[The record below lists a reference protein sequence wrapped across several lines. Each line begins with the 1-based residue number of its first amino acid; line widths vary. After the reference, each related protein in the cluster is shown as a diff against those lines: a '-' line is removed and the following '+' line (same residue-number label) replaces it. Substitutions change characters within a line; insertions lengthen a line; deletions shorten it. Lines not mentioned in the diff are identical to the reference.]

1 MLTILSSLPVNNK
14 MPAFNNEWL
23 WLGNLGHSFVVISFI
38 ATLLFSY
45 FYFQDARSENITLKK
60 WARNFLYLHS
70 FSVVAVFSILFAI
83 IFFHRYEFFYAWRH
97 SSNALPVYYMISCF
111 WEGQEGS
118 FLLWIFWNS
127 IIALILR
134 RSAGKWESPVIAII
148 GLGQIALGSMLLGFH
163 WGDLKIG
170 SSPFDLL
177 RDVRPE
183 FLNIPILG
191 SIGVE
196 NYLQVFKDGNGLNK
210 LLQNYWMVIHPP
222 TLFLGFALAIVPFA
236 YSVAALWKRDQRSWI
251 HPAIIWSI
259 ACVGILGAGIIMG
272 GFWAYES
279 LSFGGYWAWDPV
291 ENASLLPWLIMTSAL
306 HMLLISK
313 NTGRHLF
320 TSHLLTQISFWLVL
334 YATFLTRS
342 GILGE
347 ASVHSFTDLGLSGQL
362 LLFLFGFI
370 GLSTAVSFVNTD
382 KRLKFTIAILAF
394 FAVVVIA
401 SYSIPASWKDNY
413 TTAIKYI
420 GIGLFVAVL
429 GLYLRNLYK
438 SQKTELA
445 DEHLLSREFWIFL
458 GSLFIILS
466 LVQVFSATS
475 IPVFNKLFGLK
486 NAVPQAQD
494 YNNIQLWMAMPIMLL
509 MSVGQYF
516 RYKETQW
523 SDLLRD
529 LKWPAIICI
538 ISFGVLTWGFEIEEF
553 PFILFLFFGVLLSG
567 LNFAFLFRKRKNQV
581 LRWGASI
588 SHFGFGVLLIGV
600 LVSSVKK
607 NVLTTSQEGINLAPE
622 QDQSGKIDEKGIQ
635 FNRENKI
642 LYQGE
647 PVDLIGYKAVYLG
660 SKKGIHYDSLDEFF
674 TVSFV
679 SKTNPKDSFKLVPK
693 TQNNPQMGL
702 LAEPSTKHYLHKDV
716 FTHVNYQS
724 GMDKTEP
731 YSSFKLDTLYVGQK
745 GTSSSGKCQYIV
757 KAIEKA
763 SRENGLALRLEV
775 EVERLNEKEIIHPE
789 ILINEQTGSLES
801 LPVQL
806 DKLGFFMTINS
817 FDIQDP
823 DPSKQKIAFVVQTGE
838 KTPVKNYIVVK
849 IIEFPW
855 INLVWFGTIIMVI
868 GFAFAIIDRILA
880 QKRVMA

>member
-1 MLTILSSLPVNNK
+1 M
-14 MPAFNNEWL
+14 
-23 WLGNLGHSFVVISFI
+23 
-38 ATLLFSY
+38 LFSY
-45 FYFQDARSENITLKK
+45 FYFNDARRENNVYKK
-60 WARNFLYLHS
+60 WGRNFLYLHA
-70 FSVVAVFSILFAI
+70 FSVVSVFSILFAI
-83 IFFHRYEFFYAWRH
+83 IFFHRYEFYYAWRH

-118 FLLWIFWNS
+118 FLLWIFWNAM
-127 IIALILR
+127 IALILR
-134 RSAGKWESPVIAII
+134 KSAGKWESPVISII
-148 GLGQIALGSMLLGFH
+148 GLGQIALGSMLLGIQ
-163 WGDLKIG
+163 WGSLKIG
-170 SSPFDLL
+170 SNPFELL
-177 RDVRPE
+177 REVKPE

-196 NYLQVFKDGNGLNK
+196 NYLDVFKDGNGLNK

-236 YSVAALWKRDQRSWI
+236 YSVAALWKRDLRSWI
-251 HPAIIWSI
+251 HPAVIWSI

-347 ASVHSFTDLGLSGQL
+347 SSVHSFTDLGLSGQL

-370 GLSTAVSFVNTD
+370 GLSTAVSFTD
-382 KRLKFTIAILAF
+382 SIKRFQFSIATVGLFAIL
-394 FAVVVIA
+394 VISA
-401 SYSIPASWKDNY
+401 YLIPENWKEIY
-413 TTAIKYI
+413 TSTTKYA
-420 GIGLFVAVL
+420 GIIIFLFVL
-429 GLYLRNLYK
+429 GLYIFNLYK
-438 SQKTELA
+438 SQKTDLK

-486 NAVPQAQD
+486 NAVPLAQD

-523 SDLLRD
+523 SDLLKD
-529 LKWPAIICI
+529 LKWPSI
-538 ISFGVLTWGFEIEEF
+538 ISIGLFLALWWGFEIKGF
-553 PFILFLFFGVLLSG
+553 QFILFLFFGVLLSG

-588 SHFGFGVLLIGV
+588 AHFGFGVLLIGV
-600 LVSSVKK
+600 LVSSVNK
-607 NVLTTSQEGINLAPE
+607 NVLSSSQEGINLAPE
-622 QDQSGKIDEKGIQ
+622 QDQTGKLDIKGIQ

-647 PVDLIGYKAVYLG
+647 PVDLIGYRAVYLG

-674 TVSFV
+674 TVLFKS
-679 SKTNPKDSFKLVPK
+679 TNNPNDSFILVPK

-702 LAEPSTKHYLHKDV
+702 LAEPSTKHYIHKDV

-724 GMDKTEP
+724 GMDKIEP
-731 YSSFKLDTLYVGQK
+731 FSSFKLDTLFVGES
-745 GTSSSGKCQYIV
+745 GVSSSGKCVYRLLG
-757 KAIEKA
+757 IEKS
-763 SRENGLALRLEV
+763 SRENGLALRLTV
-775 EVERLNEKEIIHPE
+775 EVKRLNESETIYPE
-789 ILINEQTGSLES
+789 ILINEKTGSLES

-806 DKLGFFMTINS
+806 DKLGFFITINS

-823 DPSKQKIAFVVQTGE
+823 DPAKQRIAFVIQTGE

-849 IIEFPW
+849 VIEFPW

-868 GFAFAIIDRILA
+868 GFIFAIVDRILA
-880 QKRVMA
+880 QKRVIS